1 MLIDS
6 EWETG
11 KYTDSY
17 SNVDKNIVTAKVGML
32 SVKDLKLVNNKL
44 GYYLII
50 PSDKEEVYFYNTNSY
65 VSKTNYLRSIVPT
78 ISIKNNYKVNG
89 MGTKDNPFEVEV

>member
-6 EWETG
+6 KWETG

-17 SNVDKNIVTAKVGML
+17 SIVDKNIVTAKVGML
-32 SVKDLKLVNNKL
+32 SVKDLKLVNNKW
-44 GYYLII
+44 GYYLIT
-50 PSDKEEVYFYNTNSY
+50 PSDEEEVYFYNTNSY

-78 ISIKNNYKVNG
+78 ISIKNNYKVSG

>member
-32 SVKDLKLVNNKL
+32 SVKDLKLVNNKW
-44 GYYLII
+44 GYYLIT
-50 PSDKEEVYFYNTNSY
+50 PSDKEEVYFFITLIVMYLKLIIY
-65 VSKTNYLRSIVPT
+65 VV
-78 ISIKNNYKVNG
+78 
-89 MGTKDNPFEVEV
+89 